1 MKAKKQNAK
10 GDRKMG
16 VLEGKKPEK
25 VFQFFE
31 EIASIPHGSGNV
43 EQISNYLVNFAKE
56 RNLKYRQDKKRN
68 VIIWKDATAGY
79 ENSETVILQGHMDM
93 VAVKTADCVKDMEKE
108 GLDLQVDGDTLCAK
122 GTSLGGDDG
131 IAVAYALAVLDSDD
145 IEHPPVEAVFTVDE
159 EIGLL
164 GAGYLDVS
172 DLNGKKLLN
181 MDSEDEGV
189 FTVSCAG
196 GATVE
201 CILQFQTEPVNAQI
215 IEIKADGFA
224 GGHSGVEI
232 NKGRANANCV
242 MGRILLNVFQN
253 VGMRIVSVN
262 GGEKDNAIAKISEA
276 AIAVNT
282 ETVEKTKQIIENTFA
297 EIKDEY
303 KSTDPDAKI
312 QINVMEEGLSEAL
325 SGPATLS
332 VVIALVNMPN
342 GIQRMNPD
350 MPEMVQTSLNLGI
363 LRTNENAVSLSY
375 AVRSSK
381 ESEKNFLIE
390 KLRSLT
396 EIFGGE
402 VKVSGSYPGWEYKAD
417 SELTDVAVK
426 AYEAI
431 YNKKPVVEGI
441 HAGLECGLFADK
453 IAGLDAISFGP
464 SMKNVHTTE
473 ETLSISSTERT
484 WELLVKILEMLK

>member
-1 MKAKKQNAK
+1 MS
-10 GDRKMG
+10 
-16 VLEGKKPEK
+16 VLDGKKPEK
-25 VFQFFE
+25 VFMFFE
-31 EIASIPHGSGNV
+31 KIASIPHGSGNV
-43 EQISNYLVNFAKE
+43 EAISNYLVEFAKE
-56 RNLKYRQDKKRN
+56 RNLKYRQDEKLN
-68 VIIWKDATAGY
+68 VIIWKDGTAGY
-79 ENSETVILQGHMDM
+79 EEAESVILQGHMDM
-93 VAVKTADCVKDMEKE
+93 VAVKTADCDKDMEKD
-108 GLDLQVDGDTLCAK
+108 GLDLQVEGDFLSAK

-145 IEHPPVEAVFTVDE
+145 IAHPPIEAVFTVDE

-164 GAGYLDVS
+164 GATFLDAS
-172 DLNGKKLLN
+172 DLKGKKLLN

-201 CILQFQTEPVNAQI
+201 CVLPFKTEPINAQI
-215 IEIKADGFA
+215 IEIKIDGFT

-232 NKGRANANCV
+232 DKGRANTNCV
-242 MGRILLNVFQN
+242 LGRILLNIFQN
-253 VGMRIVSVN
+253 VGMRIMAVN

-276 AIAVNT
+276 AIAVLP
-282 ETVEKTKQIIENTFA
+282 ETVEKTKEIIETTFA
-297 EIKDEY
+297 EVKEEY
-303 KSTDPDAKI
+303 KTTDPNAKI
-312 QINVMEEGLSEAL
+312 QLNVMEEGFTEAL

-332 VVIALVNMPN
+332 TIIALVNMPN

-363 LRTNENAVSLSY
+363 LRTNEHTVSLSY

-381 ESEKNFLIE
+381 ESEKKFLIE

-402 VKVSGSYPGWEYKAD
+402 VKVSGEYPGWEYKAD
-417 SELTDVAVK
+417 STLQDVAVK
-426 AYEAI
+426 AYESLYGKEPI
-431 YNKKPVVEGI
+431 VEGI

-453 IAGLDAISFGP
+453 IEGLDAISFGP
-464 SMKNVHTTE
+464 TMKNVHTTE
-473 ETLSISSTERT
+473 EVLSISSTERT

>member
-1 MKAKKQNAK
+1 MS
-10 GDRKMG
+10 
-16 VLEGKKPEK
+16 VLDGKKPEK

-31 EIASIPHGSGNV
+31 EIAGIPHGSGNV

-56 RNLKYRQDKKRN
+56 RNLRYRQDEKLN
-68 VIIWKDATAGY
+68 VIIWKDGTEGY
-79 ENSETVILQGHMDM
+79 ETSEPVILQGHMDM
-93 VAVKTADCVKDMEKE
+93 VAVKTADCDKDMEKE
-108 GLDLQVDGDTLCAK
+108 GLDLQVDGDTLSAK
-122 GTSLGGDDG
+122 NTSLGGDDG

-145 IEHPPVEAVFTVDE
+145 IAHPPVEAVFTVDE

-164 GAGYLDVS
+164 GANYLDVS
-172 DLNGKKLLN
+172 DLKGKKLLN

-201 CILQFQTEPVNAQI
+201 CVLPFKIEPINAQI
-215 IEIKADGFA
+215 IEIKIDGFT

-232 NKGRANANCV
+232 NRGRANANCV
-242 MGRILLNVFQN
+242 LGRILLNVFQN
-253 VGMRIVSVN
+253 VGMRIMAVN

-276 AIAVNT
+276 AIAVNP
-282 ETVEKTKQIIENTFA
+282 ETVEKTKEIIQNTFA
-297 EIKDEY
+297 EVKEEY
-303 KSTDPDAKI
+303 KVTDPEVKI
-312 QINVMEEGLSEAL
+312 QLNVMEEGLSEAL

-332 VVIALVNMPN
+332 TVIALVNMPN

-363 LRTNENAVSLSY
+363 LRTNENAVTLSY

-402 VKVSGSYPGWEYKAD
+402 VKVSGAYPGWEYKAD
-417 SELTDVAVK
+417 STLRDVAVK
-426 AYEAI
+426 AYESL
-431 YNKKPVVEGI
+431 YNKEPVVEGI

-453 IAGLDAISFGP
+453 IEGLDAISFGP
-464 SMKNVHTTE
+464 SMKHVHTTN

-484 WELLVKILEMLK
+484 WDLLVKILEMLK

>member
-1 MKAKKQNAK
+1 
-10 GDRKMG
+10 MG

-25 VFQFFE
+25 VFHFFE
-31 EIASIPHGSGNV
+31 EIAGIPHGSGNV
-43 EQISNYLVNFAKE
+43 EQISNYLVDFAKE
-56 RNLKYRQDKKRN
+56 RNLKYRQDEKLN
-68 VIIWKDATAGY
+68 VIIWKDGTEGY
-79 ENSETVILQGHMDM
+79 ETSEPVILQGHMDM
-93 VAVKTADCVKDMEKE
+93 VAVKTADCDKDMEKE
-108 GLDLQVDGDTLCAK
+108 GLDLLVDGDTLSAK

-145 IEHPPVEAVFTVDE
+145 LAHPPVEAIFTVDE

-164 GAGYLDVS
+164 GANYLDAS
-172 DLNGKKLLN
+172 DLKGKKLLN

-201 CILQFQTEPVNAQI
+201 CVLPFKTEPINAQI
-215 IEIKADGFA
+215 IEMKIDGFA

-242 MGRILLNVFQN
+242 LGRILLNVFQN
-253 VGMRIVSVN
+253 VGMRIMAVN
-262 GGEKDNAIAKISEA
+262 GGEKDNAIAKVSEA
-276 AIAVNT
+276 AIAVNP
-282 ETVEKTKQIIENTFA
+282 ETVEKTKEIIENTFA
-297 EIKDEY
+297 EVKEEY
-303 KSTDPDAKI
+303 QVTDPEAKI
-312 QINVMEEGLSEAL
+312 QLNVMEEGLSEAL

-332 VVIALVNMPN
+332 TIIALVNMPN

-363 LRTNENAVSLSY
+363 LRTSENAVTLSY

-402 VKVSGSYPGWEYKAD
+402 VKVSGVYPGWEYKAD
-417 SELTDVAVK
+417 SALQDVAVK
-426 AYEAI
+426 AYELL
-431 YNKKPVVEGI
+431 YGKEPVVEGI

-453 IAGLDAISFGP
+453 IDGLDAISFGP

>member
-1 MKAKKQNAK
+1 
-10 GDRKMG
+10 MG

-25 VFQFFE
+25 VFHFFE

-43 EQISNYLVNFAKE
+43 EQISNYLVDFAKE
-56 RNLKYRQDKKRN
+56 RNLKYRQDEKLN
-68 VIIWKDATAGY
+68 VIIWKEGTKGY
-79 ENSETVILQGHMDM
+79 EESEPVILQGHMDM
-93 VAVKTADCVKDMEKE
+93 VAVKTSDCDKDMEKE
-108 GLDLQVDGDTLCAK
+108 GLDLQVDGDTLSAK

-145 IEHPPVEAVFTVDE
+145 IAHPPVEAIFTVDE

-164 GAGYLDVS
+164 GANYLDTS
-172 DLNGKKLLN
+172 DLKGKKLLN

-201 CILQFQTEPVNAQI
+201 CVLPFKTEPINAQI
-215 IEIKADGFA
+215 IEMKLDGFA

-232 NKGRANANCV
+232 NKGRANSNCV
-242 MGRILLNVFQN
+242 LGRILLNVFQN
-253 VGMRIVSVN
+253 VGMRIMAVN

-276 AIAVNT
+276 AIAVNP
-282 ETVEKTKQIIENTFA
+282 ETVDKTKEIIENTFA

-303 KSTDPDAKI
+303 QSTDPDAKI
-312 QINVMEEGLSEAL
+312 EINVMEEGLSEAL

-332 VVIALVNMPN
+332 TIIALVNMPN

-363 LRTNENAVSLSY
+363 LRTSENAVSLSY

-402 VKVSGSYPGWEYKAD
+402 VKVSGIYPGWEYKAD
-417 SELTDVAVK
+417 SALQDVAVK
-426 AYEAI
+426 AYESLYGKEPI
-431 YNKKPVVEGI
+431 VEGI

-453 IAGLDAISFGP
+453 IHDLDAISFGP
-464 SMKNVHTTE
+464 SMKNVHTTD

>member
-1 MKAKKQNAK
+1 
-10 GDRKMG
+10 MG
-16 VLEGKKPEK
+16 VKMSVLDGKKPEK
-25 VFQFFE
+25 VFMFFE
-31 EIASIPHGSGNV
+31 KIASIPHGSGNV
-43 EQISNYLVNFAKE
+43 EAISNYLVEFAKE
-56 RNLKYRQDKKRN
+56 RKLKYRQDEKLN
-68 VIIWKDATAGY
+68 VIIWKDGTAGY
-79 ENSETVILQGHMDM
+79 EEAESVILQGHMDM
-93 VAVKTADCVKDMEKE
+93 VAVKTADCDKDMEKD
-108 GLDLQVDGDTLCAK
+108 GLDLQVEGDFLSAK

-145 IEHPPVEAVFTVDE
+145 IAHPPIEAVFTVDE

-164 GAGYLDVS
+164 GATFLDAS
-172 DLNGKKLLN
+172 DLKGKKLLN

-201 CILQFQTEPVNAQI
+201 CVLPFKTEPINAQI
-215 IEIKADGFA
+215 IEIKIDGFT

-232 NKGRANANCV
+232 DKGRANTNCV
-242 MGRILLNVFQN
+242 LGRILLNIFQN
-253 VGMRIVSVN
+253 VGMRIMAVN

-276 AIAVNT
+276 AIAVLP
-282 ETVEKTKQIIENTFA
+282 ETVEKTKEIIETTFA
-297 EIKDEY
+297 EVKEEY
-303 KSTDPDAKI
+303 KTTDPNAKI
-312 QINVMEEGLSEAL
+312 QLNVMEEGFTEAL

-332 VVIALVNMPN
+332 TIIALVNMPN

-363 LRTNENAVSLSY
+363 LRTNEHAVSLSY

-381 ESEKNFLIE
+381 ESEKKFLIE

-402 VKVSGSYPGWEYKAD
+402 VKVSGEYPGWEYKAD
-417 SELTDVAVK
+417 STLQDVAVK
-426 AYEAI
+426 AYESLYGKEPI
-431 YNKKPVVEGI
+431 VEGI

-453 IAGLDAISFGP
+453 IEDLDAISFGP
-464 SMKNVHTTE
+464 TMKNVHTTE
-473 ETLSISSTERT
+473 EVLSISSTERT